1 MATEIPIKYGERII
15 TFQKEV
21 ERGVGV
27 RKETERRYVGFP
39 DAIPSYQ
46 LTQEDEVNYE
56 AALALADS
64 EPGTIVFWSCSDPE
78 DVSAK
83 MTEETIAS
91 QYFVFSDNVQKIMK
105 DILSSEDEENIAIYQ
120 NGIWLQ
126 RVNAETLLQ
135 YPIIN
140 GSLIPNEGVPTI
152 VYVDSQLETFDE
164 LEARMMSEAFYFYP
178 TDTKEEAAEIHDTIE
193 ASLKSNLSTIY
204 SDYADF
210 IGDVGS
216 IVKVVTNEFGPLVS
230 SDYANGVWVS
240 NFNGSLMSVMMAD
253 GVLNGFFERARLDY
267 IAVDPDEA
275 EFVLDDFLATA
286 QLTPGQLY
294 LFKGDGSNILNHVTY
309 TANSGIVLGYGIESF
324 IANEPFVQADLLDAI
339 AAVWLVYE
347 DVGNSFIVQDALV

>member
-39 DAIPSYQ
+39 DTIPSYQ

-83 MTEETIAS
+83 MAEGTMSS

-126 RVNAETLLQ
+126 RVNTGTLLQ

-210 IGDVGS
+210 IGEVGS

-240 NFNGSLMSVMMAD
+240 NFNGNLMSVMMAD
-253 GVLNGFFERARLDY
+253 GILNGSFERARLDY
-267 IAVDPDEA
+267 IAIDPDEA
-275 EFVLDDFLATA
+275 GFVLDDFLAAT
-286 QLTPGQLY
+286 QQNPGQLI
-294 LFKGDGSNILNHVTY
+294 LFKGNGLDIVNHVMY
-309 TANSGIVLGYGIESF
+309 NADVGIVLGYGTESF
-324 IANEPFVQADLLDAI
+324 IANEPVVQADLSGI
-339 AAVWLVYE
+339 TEAAWVVYDGYSFLVQE
-347 DVGNSFIVQDALV
+347 ASIIQ

>member
-27 RKETERRYVGFP
+27 RKETERRYVSFP
-39 DAIPSYQ
+39 DTIPSYQ
-46 LTQEDEVNYE
+46 LTQEEEEVSYE
-56 AALALADS
+56 DALALADL

-83 MTEETIAS
+83 MTEGTIAS
-91 QYFVFSDNVQKIMK
+91 QYVVFSDNVQRIMR

-126 RVNAETLLQ
+126 RVNAGALLQ

-178 TDTKEEAAEIHDTIE
+178 TDTKEEAAEIHDVIE
-193 ASLKSNLSTIY
+193 ASLKLNLSTIY
-204 SDYADF
+204 SDYANF
-210 IGDVGS
+210 IGDLGS
-216 IVKVVTNEFGPLVS
+216 IIKVLTNEVGPLVS

-240 NFNGSLMSVMMAD
+240 NINESLMSVMMVD
-253 GVLNGFFERARLDY
+253 GILNGSF
-267 IAVDPDEA
+267 EA
-275 EFVLDDFLATA
+275 EEEEEV
-286 QLTPGQLY
+286 
-294 LFKGDGSNILNHVTY
+294 
-309 TANSGIVLGYGIESF
+309 E
-324 IANEPFVQADLLDAI
+324 
-339 AAVWLVYE
+339 
-347 DVGNSFIVQDALV
+347 